1 MSIRDIMWEIR
12 LELFGHV
19 CHCERDQDI
28 RREYEMRTEGSRGS
42 GQPKQRWS
50 DTSMLVRSRLKW
62 CKWPISVRYGNVRL
76 NWDSGKILSL
86 DQDMTVKGKQRWKWL
101 SPSTIYYT
109 ITSITQWC
117 AESFIFILR
126 ATHVIL
132 RGKWRAS
139 YLLQYVCHGLSRT
152 VTYIKTIAVVTVCQT
167 GSSVAK
173 KGQMKHIYG
182 CLLLGV
188 MRLACLL
195 FDVAG
200 HWELSIHIQTW
211 LGQFLIIFSNLSYK
225 TAFYP
230 VAFLEI
236 TLDSL

>member
-1 MSIRDIMWEIR
+1 MFVTVREIR
-12 LELFGHV
+12 TSGESMRWG
-19 CHCERDQDI
+19 
-28 RREYEMRTEGSRGS
+28 RREAEGVASLNS
-42 GQPKQRWS
+42 GGVTLQCWLDLGWS
-50 DTSMLVRSRLKW
+50 DASD
-62 CKWPISVRYGNVRL
+62 RYV
-76 NWDSGKILSL
+76 S
-86 DQDMTVKGKQRWKWL
+86 DMEMFGWTGFQAKSCRWIRTWRWKVSKGENEQL

-117 AESFIFILR
+117 TESFIFILR
-126 ATHVIL
+126 AAHVIL

-139 YLLQYVCHGLSRT
+139 YLLHVCHGLSRT